1 MNIIQGIKAPIG
13 ALLFRCY
20 GRFVGGLQFRLAS
33 AADMDAL
40 FRFRF
45 EVYTGEAY
53 VDTEHYFDLTLG

>member
-13 ALLFRCY
+13 APLFRCY

-40 FRFRF
+40 FRF